1 MGVLNRA
8 HRLLRPSGYLVSAT
22 GCYEEPV
29 PLPVRLELLLQDLL
43 KALGV
48 IPSMSPFTIG
58 HLRRQFEF
66 ASFKVVETD
75 AHHPAS
81 VNAHVLGRKL

>member
-1 MGVLNRA
+1 MLNRA

-29 PLPVRLELLLQDLL
+29 PLPVRLKLLLQDLL

-48 IPSMSPFTIG
+48 TPSLLSFTIED
-58 HLRRQFEF
+58 LRRLFNF
-66 ASFKVVETD
+66 ASFEVVETNV
-75 AHHPAS
+75 HHPAPLS
-81 VNAHVLGRKL
+81 ANPLGRKL